1 MLSKAGDRLTLMGAP
16 YELSE
21 MLGME
26 LRAYFPK
33 KITADRAT
41 EDGRHIFE
49 IKRSGYGGA
58 SRPLFAFLLPDV
70 EGISGTRVERGVI
83 CSRMG
88 DVEGRFGSWSI
99 R

>member
-58 SRPLFAFLLPDV
+58 SRPLFAFLLPD
-70 EGISGTRVERGVI
+70 SSLA
-83 CSRMG
+83 CSRS
-88 DVEGRFGSWSI
+88 RQKHSHRLRASI
-99 R
+99 LQKCWL